1 MELLDRKKAELLL
14 KKHGIEVLPLE
25 PARTVSEALKVAGRL
40 GFPLAMK
47 INSPDITH
55 KTEVGGVILDI
66 SNEEEL
72 VDSWEKMMGSVR
84 EKAPKA
90 RILGAVLQKMFPVA
104 GARELIVGVKND
116 LQFGHMMM
124 FGLGGIFV
132 EVLKDVSF
140 RLIPISRR
148 DACEMLSEI
157 KGKKILEG
165 FRGQEPIP
173 GKLLEDVLLKVSRM
187 IEKTPRIR
195 EMDIN
200 PLLADDKR
208 AVAADFRIFV

>member
-1 MELLDRKKAELLL
+1 MELLDRAESERLL
-14 KKHGIEVLPLE
+14 KKHGIEVLPLK
-25 PARTVSEALKVAGRL
+25 PVRTISEALKAADRM

-66 SNEEEL
+66 GNEEEL
-72 VDSWEKMMGSVR
+72 VDSWEEMMPSVR
-84 EKAPKA
+84 NHAPKA
-90 RILGAVLQKMFPVA
+90 RIQGAVLQKMFP
-104 GARELIVGVKND
+104 GTEARELIVGVKSD
-116 LQFGHMMM
+116 PQFGHFIM

-140 RLIPISRR
+140 RLIPIKRH

-165 FRGQEPIP
+165 FRGQQSIP
-173 GKLLEDVLLKVSRM
+173 KKMLEDILLKVSRLT
-187 IEKTPRIR
+187 ERNPRIK

-200 PLLADDKR
+200 PLLADHKK
-208 AVAADFRIFV
+208 ALAADFRIFV